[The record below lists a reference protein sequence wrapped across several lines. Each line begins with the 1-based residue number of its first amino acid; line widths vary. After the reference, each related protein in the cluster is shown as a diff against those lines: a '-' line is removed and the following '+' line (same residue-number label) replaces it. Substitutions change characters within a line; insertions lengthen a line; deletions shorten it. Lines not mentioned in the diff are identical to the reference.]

1 MRYAPLGVPEVLAAI
16 RRVVGDLIGTYR
28 RPDSSTTPALY
39 VVGRQDVPSNWT
51 VEGVECVLSEV
62 PEMRVEPGV
71 GMVNQV
77 RTWTIRFTNYGD
89 DAAIATIQDRFHRT
103 FPQRVDTTYLPS
115 SAASFEQLTVR
126 LTERVLRNSY
136 L

>member
-1 MRYAPLGVPEVLAAI
+1 MSYAPAGVPEVLAVI
-16 RRVVGDLIGTYR
+16 RRIVGDLIGTYR
-28 RPDSSTTPALY
+28 RPDGSTTPALY

-62 PEMRVEPGV
+62 PEMRTEAGV

-103 FPQRVDTTYLPS
+103 FPQWVTTTYLPS
-115 SAASFEQLTVR
+115 SADSFEQVTVR